1 MAVSLEKSPQKVTI
15 TKSGSEREGLT
26 LPVSR
31 FTPSGAVVVESE
43 SGFRTYQRGQY
54 QIGRAHV

>member
-1 MAVSLEKSPQKVTI
+1 MPISLEKSPQKVTI

-54 QIGRAHV
+54 RIG

>member
-1 MAVSLEKSPQKVTI
+1 MSVSLEKSPRKVTI
-15 TKSGSEREGLT
+15 TKSGSERNNQT

-31 FTPSGAVVVESE
+31 FTPSGAVVVESA

-54 QIGRAHV
+54 RIA

>member
-1 MAVSLEKSPQKVTI
+1 MPISLEKSSQKVTI
-15 TKSGSEREGLT
+15 TKLGSEREGLT

-43 SGFRTYQRGQY
+43 SGFRTYQRGEY
-54 QIGRAHV
+54 NLG